1 MSIQQNINQA
11 ISTGAFLASTNPAI
25 RAAAEKKTAMKTA
38 EKAVKK
44 AEREAAEVEK
54 QQEELPIS
62 PDTDEVLQEERERV
76 SEDLAKAY
84 KQQYEVDPSSEIYQ
98 KYLAEKE
105 FQKEMEAIRETDADW
120 QPSKLKGNARAE
132 EIRTQ
137 QIKQKEGFQERLN
150 KVRTE
155 GMKIREDAAAAYNLP
170 LENITYDRKGNLS
183 IKKGG
188 AR

>member
-1 MSIQQNINQA
+1 MSIQQNINQVL
-11 ISTGAFLASTNPAI
+11 SSGAFLASTNPAI
-25 RAAAEKKTAMKTA
+25 RAAAEKKTAMKA
-38 EKAVKK
+38 ADKAVSI
-44 AEREAAEVEK
+44 AEARVEEIEK

-62 PDTDEVLQEERERV
+62 PDTDDVLQDERELASQGLVKALEQRYAADPN
-76 SEDLAKAY
+76 SEDFKKIL
-84 KQQYEVDPSSEIYQ
+84 E
-98 KYLAEKE
+98 EKK
-105 FQKEMEAIRETDADW
+105 FLKEMEAIRETDW
-120 QPSKLKGNARAE
+120 QPSTKKGNARAE

-137 QIKQKEGFQERLN
+137 QVKQKEGFQERLN